1 VIGCSEDAFSASSR
15 SLRDFCRTPRP
26 CIHFSSN
33 IAGDVAFVKN
43 SATSEGADR
52 KASNESLVEGFSDEK
67 KIQST
72 PIPSRGHANMV
83 EARCHQLV
91 RSSWFGGLLRR
102 RARTSCH
109 TEFDCDRNACANS
122 HPVFNCP
129 AAHHS
134 AAVRRVVSPK
144 NASPLADST
153 WRARTNAKGISESI
167 NALSD
172 RPSRSCG
179 TNALSRPRIA
189 PACQGSRHGD
199 HFTFVASRI
208 GKKGPSVVERAIL
221 LKGKTFLCKEE
232 LSDPSGC

>member
-1 VIGCSEDAFSASSR
+1 MAGGLIGCSGDASSASLR
-15 SLRDFCRTPRP
+15 SLRDLCRTPRP
-26 CIHFSSN
+26 CIHFCSN

-67 KIQST
+67 EIQST
-72 PIPSRGHANMV
+72 PTPSRGHANLV
-83 EARCHQLV
+83 EARCHQRV
-91 RSSWFGGLLRR
+91 RSGWFGGLFRW

-153 WRARTNAKGISESI
+153 WRARTNAKGIAESI

-199 HFTFVASRI
+199 RSILFPDRVAKRGRLRS
-208 GKKGPSVVERAIL
+208 SVR
-221 LKGKTFLCKEE
+221 F
-232 LSDPSGC
+232 S